1 MKRKL
6 ILLILLTGFFSLSY
20 GQQNSKWDKW
30 NWLTGEWK
38 GEGSGKP
45 GQGTGVFTFTSDLN
59 REIIIRK
66 SHTDFPAANGKP
78 AFVHEDLL
86 IVYSGPSGKEDKAIY
101 FDNEGHTISYNIS
114 YKDNSIV
121 LTSEKVT
128 GTPVFRLVYTPV
140 DNRTVNTSFEMPQD
154 GETYSK
160 YIEGKSI
167 KTK

>member
-86 IVYSGPSGKEDKAIY
+86 IVYSGPSGKEDKAI
-101 FDNEGHTISYNIS
+101 
-114 YKDNSIV
+114 
-121 LTSEKVT
+121 EKVT